1 MLSIYFWDMDE
12 VIWDTSI
19 YFDNT
24 YEDDWINSDFAK
36 KIIKEVDKSDVI
48 SSNCI
53 QSPVLGQ
60 ITPLLLSEGTKTLL
74 LMNFDDSRIY
84 NASKCGNN
92 CAKYILEVAKS
103 KDLTINLMHTMD
115 FGNEPFEIKIL
126 NTGRIVHNID
136 EYLEEAFKFV

>member
-1 MLSIYFWDMDE
+1 MDE